1 MKNIHCLLFLLIAIA
16 VQAQP
21 ARFKEKKEQ
30 IRALK
35 TAYISTALSLT
46 TEESVKFWPLY
57 NAFEDKQRDIK
68 LDKWKRY
75 IDNTEGN
82 LDELNTKEATAL
94 LTKMEIDE
102 DLMYQNRKKFIQ
114 SLKEFLPAIKIL
126 KLKKAE
132 DQFNQKLLQQ
142 FRNKKEH

>member
-1 MKNIHCLLFLLIAIA
+1 MKNIHCLLFLLIAIT

-94 LTKMEIDE
+94 LTKMEMDE

>member
-21 ARFKEKKEQ
+21 SRFKEKKEQ